1 MLRLVMMMFARNN
14 CTYCEGDAKYTQYA
28 KCTEYAEYAKCTEY
42 AEYAKCT
49 EYAKYANMMLAII

>member
-42 AEYAKCT
+42 A
-49 EYAKYANMMLAII
+49 KYVNMMLAII